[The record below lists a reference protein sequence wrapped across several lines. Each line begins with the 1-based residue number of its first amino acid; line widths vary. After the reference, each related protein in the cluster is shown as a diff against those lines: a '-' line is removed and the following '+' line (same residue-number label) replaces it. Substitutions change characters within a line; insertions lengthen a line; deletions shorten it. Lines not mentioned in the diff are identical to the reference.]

1 MDQYSWDLFIAAW
14 GALQAHAQAYRTMYT
29 EVDDRQGS
37 LTDVDGL
44 QYTFDFLVLEELDY
58 VQTLI
63 KSDPVKGS
71 LNRELETVDPF
82 DQNNSNWVTQVIAKL
97 IDYICISAEAEASW
111 ESDINDFLTEETSV
125 TESYNVRSASANF
138 VRDLAR
144 WLPQYLVAT
153 VLLAVKMLICKPD
166 PE

>member
-14 GALQAHAQAYRTMYT
+14 GALQAHTQTYRTLYT

-37 LTDVDGL
+37 LTDTDGL

-58 VQTLI
+58 IQTLI
-63 KSDPVKGS
+63 KSDPVKTS

-97 IDYICISAEAEASW
+97 IDYTCISAEAEASW
-111 ESDINDFLTEETSV
+111 ESDVNDFLTEETSV

-144 WLPQYLVAT
+144 WLPQYLVAS
-153 VLLAVKMLICKPD
+153 VLLAVKMLISKPD